1 MGKGGKGGKST
12 GKVVLSLAGAAIGGG
27 LFGAGWFGAGFQGA
41 MYGLSLGSTVANAFF
56 GNKQSTGNYASVFES
71 KMNAVDSTA
80 RIPLIYGCQKI
91 GGLQSYH
98 KTSTEKKTLWKH
110 VIVCEG
116 EIEDAFGITA
126 NGYMI
131 PSSVADRRGRDYN
144 QTVFKIVNHKYRD
157 ATVSVGTYKEVGL
170 LSIGKGRKSY
180 KCLFLQGGGKS
191 YRIPLFSDNDTIDQT
206 LDMASANFS
215 TLYQYLIGAMDSMEI
230 PLDGWEVQEPVIIAD
245 APKDL
250 AKFSPTNCYENPIA
264 IRMGNQQCGDSVL
277 DFYRGASG
285 QAYPSNYLE
294 VGGYPKLA
302 YMNATLKYTEELGGG
317 NPVLTAIIK
326 GRRILDIRDGQIKY
340 SKNPALCLYDY
351 MVNDIYGAGEYI
363 TEDLIDKDSFI
374 DVANYCDGTVTYIGI
389 DGVTHSE
396 PRYQL
401 DMIIAEKK
409 SHLEVMQDILKTFC
423 GFLVFSNDRIALR
436 CERQQSSIY
445 HFDDDNI
452 VEKSISV
459 KANSLDQSPNRI
471 IASYIEPALDY
482 TAVKVIV
489 DDTANQQPQPYGRGQ
504 VVEQEILMGGIIRQT
519 QALRVAKI
527 YRDIIRLCPV
537 TVTFKTGAMASH
549 LEPGDVIT
557 ISRKFIKDDGTQS
570 DLLTDIP
577 LRIQEIKEDKG
588 EYEITA
594 RQYNPSIYDDSL
606 GASLQTF
613 PYVNKQEKINIVPD
627 MSKPVE
633 NVKIVARKTSPTM
646 TASGAYS
653 IDVQWDKPDDVNYKA
668 AQVWYKR
675 ADTTPADIITVPNEG
690 VTPNDLFSHGGWQY
704 AGTDATHIV
713 IANAWY
719 RDTYVIKIIPVDT
732 QDKTHE
738 DYETLV
744 TYKVSQR
751 TAIPDQ
757 PSGFKIEFGAD
768 ITASWKAV
776 SNTDVDFYELRYDGK
791 LGNTDGLIAKV
802 QATQTKLSLTKRQ
815 ATVYLYARNTTGRYS
830 NAASFSYNV
839 ITPPKPNVPTVRSI
853 FGALSIKIDDIP
865 PACSYANIYID
876 DVAHK
881 IIGNTYQYSDDGG
894 TYKVCYTYG
903 DAFGEGEKSDWVLGT
918 IKQVIDPEWIQDGIL
933 TKDKLDKNVN
943 DILTNN
949 TNDIAT
955 NAANISKTNTD
966 ITNMVTKL
974 NSTDPAT
981 SFDAIA
987 KAYQHGVDAQNEIT
1001 RVVGVLNNPSAT
1013 DQFSSITQAND
1024 RITSVVASLNGDAS
1038 TSAFSSIKQTADG
1051 LSSLSKTVTTIDGQT
1066 TQNTSQI
1073 TQNANSISSIVTN
1086 LNATDA
1092 TKSPYTSIKQTADS
1106 LTSLAQTVTGQ
1117 GSTLTQ
1123 QQSQITQNANS
1134 ISSVVSK
1141 LNITDPS
1148 KSEFSSIK
1156 QTSDNITSIVSAL
1169 NGDASTSPYS
1179 SIKQTANSV
1188 STIVSNLNGDPT
1200 TSSYTALTQLND
1212 SIGLKVSK
1220 GDVINQI
1227 NLSSEG
1233 TLIDGKFLHIT
1244 GTTKFDSGVVANNI
1258 EAGSISAD
1266 KLQASS
1272 VTADKLRVDSLSA
1285 VSANIGLLRT
1295 SESGARVEI
1304 QNNLIQVFDSN
1315 GRLRVRLGVW

>member
-131 PSSVADRRGRDYN
+131 PSSVADRRRRDYN

-157 ATVSVGTYKEVGL
+157 ATVSVGTYKEVGI

-215 TLYQYLIGAMDSMEI
+215 TLYQYLIGAMDSMKI

-839 ITPPKPNVPTVRSI
+839 IAPPKPNVPTVRSI